1 MTLSPAL
8 LVALLKLQQQA
19 GMVLQ
24 EGQEILQ
31 AALGMLMMGRMGI
44 MALGVTARLLLMLL
58 AAVLQPLMIF
68 R

>member
-1 MTLSPAL
+1 M
-8 LVALLKLQQQA
+8 
-19 GMVLQ
+19 LQ